1 VCALQRYTEKKYTF
15 STWRQADDMTTA
27 TRVGDANHQLYA
39 KPGKAAL
46 ANSALSAAGANIELI
61 ETSKE
66 DLFWNDDKAKA
77 VKLRKIEPKNKA
89 NGTQGDKMLL
99 FADCGRSAGEI
110 VGSLD
115 RQAVFK
121 HGGGTAVAAES
132 HPAQMKAGVMKT
144 WLPSERMRKL
154 MVDADQAAADAID
167 DALAEGAKREAE
179 LAQIAKR
186 YSAAT
191 SDTMRKAIGA
201 EYSRKLD
208 QVAEAYLA
216 YYNSRSAPERKRIDR
231 ELGINWYARP
241 SVGQGYTI
249 STGGGVVA
257 GSKEDT
263 WNFHWAGVVMQS
275 DDTRDNVVL
284 ENYSVSDWDK
294 ENTDWA
300 FETYGTKIAYQTFH
314 QRHKETDT
322 HGNTPTT
329 MTIEKRPP

>member
-1 VCALQRYTEKKYTF
+1 VRALQRYAERRYTF

-27 TRVGDANHQLYA
+27 SRIGDGNHQLYA
-39 KPGKAAL
+39 KPGKAAQANRAL
-46 ANSALSAAGANIELI
+46 AAVNANIELI

-66 DLFWNDDKAKA
+66 DTFSNDDKSVV
-77 VKLRKIEPKNKA
+77 VKLRKIEPKNKV

-99 FADCGRSAGEI
+99 FADCGRSAAQV

-115 RQAVFK
+115 RQAVFQS
-121 HGGGTAVAAES
+121 GGGTATA
-132 HPAQMKAGVMKT
+132 PGGPNQMKAGIMKT
-144 WLPSERMRKL
+144 WLPSERMRRL

-167 DALAEGAKREAE
+167 DALADGAKREAE
-179 LAQIAKR
+179 LAAIAKR
-186 YSAAT
+186 YAAAT
-191 SDTMRKAIGA
+191 TDTMRKAIGA

-208 QVAEAYLA
+208 QVSEAYLA
-216 YYNSRSAPERKRIDR
+216 YYNSRSKAERKRIDR

-241 SVGQGYTI
+241 AVGQGYTI

-263 WNFHWAGVVMQS
+263 WNFHWGGVVMQS
-275 DDTRDNVVL
+275 DDTRDNIVL

-300 FETYGTKIAYQTFH
+300 FETYGTRIAYQTFH
-314 QRHKETDT
+314 ERHKSTDT

-329 MTIEKRPP
+329 MTIEQRTP